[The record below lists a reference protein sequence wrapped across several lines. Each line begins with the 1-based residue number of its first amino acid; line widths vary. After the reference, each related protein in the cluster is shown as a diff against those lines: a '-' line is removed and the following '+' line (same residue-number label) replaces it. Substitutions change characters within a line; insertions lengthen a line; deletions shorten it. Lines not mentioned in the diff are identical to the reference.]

1 MMHLSELLQEDLI
14 KTSLDATTKWE
25 AIEELVDLLISAHEL
40 RLGDRAAVLDAVV
53 TREKSMSTGL
63 ARGLAVPHGA
73 VDCVREVVASL
84 GVSCSGV
91 PFDSADGKPARLVI
105 LLVIPADS
113 FQRHVATLAGIAR
126 LARNEDLRERICS
139 AKSAAEVM
147 EVIFELEQMQG
158 PEGSQDPSGPGGD
171 SPQDPQLA

>member
-1 MMHLSELLQEDLI
+1 MQLSELLQEDLV

-40 RLGDRAAVLDAVV
+40 RLTDRAAVVDAIF

-84 GVSCSGV
+84 GISRAGI
-91 PFDSADGKPARLVI
+91 PFDSADGKPARLIV
-105 LLVIPADS
+105 LLVIPRDT
-113 FQRHVATLAGIAR
+113 FQQHVRTLAGIAR
-126 LARNEDLRERICS
+126 LARNQDLRDRIC
-139 AKSAAEVM
+139 AAESPADVM
-147 EVIFELEQMQG
+147 SLIYEE
-158 PEGSQDPSGPGGD
+158 
-171 SPQDPQLA
+171 

>member
-1 MMHLSELLQEDLI
+1 MHLSELLQEDLI

-40 RLGDRAAVLDAVV
+40 RLGDRAAVLEAVA
-53 TREKSMSTGL
+53 TREKSNGTGL

-73 VDCVREVVASL
+73 VDCVQEIVASL
-84 GVSCSGV
+84 GVSCAGI
-91 PFDSADGKPARLVI
+91 PFDSADGKPARLVV

-113 FQRHVATLAGIAR
+113 FQHHVATLAGIAR
-126 LARNEDLRERICS
+126 LARNEELRERICS
-139 AKSAAEVM
+139 ARSAAEVM

-158 PEGSQDPSGPGGD
+158 PEAQQGEGPPL
-171 SPQDPQLA
+171 S

>member
-1 MMHLSELLQEDLI
+1 MMRLSELLQEDLV
-14 KTSLDATTKWE
+14 KPSLDATTKWE

-40 RLGDRAAVLDAVV
+40 RLGDRAAVLEAVA

-73 VDCVREVVASL
+73 VDCVQEVVASL
-84 GVSCSGV
+84 GVSCAGI
-91 PFDSADGKPARLVI
+91 PFDSADGKPARLVV

-139 AKSAAEVM
+139 ARSAAEIM
-147 EVIFELEQMQG
+147 DVIFELEDSQG
-158 PEGSQDPSGPGGD
+158 VDPPPGP
-171 SPQDPQLA
+171 SEPRLE